1 MLEPVLVEPGGG
13 ELVGDSPE
21 RRLEILCED
30 DALHATWSRFG
41 RGRVGTDLHVHRSHA
56 DVFYVL
62 DGELTVRMG
71 VEDES
76 VVAAAGTLAL
86 VPPMVVHGFRNGSGA
101 DVRYLNFHAPGTG
114 FAAYL
119 RGLRDGTPVAGFD
132 QAPPPSEGARPTSDA
147 VFSTS
152 GSAELDEVGLA
163 VLAVDGSDGLHVHR
177 RHLECVYVLEGEVAV
192 RAAGREL
199 RAPEGSWVQVAPGIA
214 HALAA
219 AGGAPCRVLD
229 VHAPSFGLGKLDW
242 EAVAA

>member
-1 MLEPVLVEPGGG
+1 VGEPVLVEPGGG
-13 ELVGDSPE
+13 ELIGDSPE

-41 RGRVGTDLHVHRSHA
+41 PGRVGTDLHVHRRHA

-76 VVAAAGTLAL
+76 VVAPAGTLAL
-86 VPPMVVHGFRNGSGA
+86 VPPMVVHGFRNGSDD

-132 QAPPPSEGARPTSDA
+132 QEPPPAEGVRPASDA
-147 VFSTS
+147 AVSAS
-152 GSAELDEVGLA
+152 GSAELAEIGLA
-163 VLAVDGSDGLHVHR
+163 VLSVEGGDEPHVH
-177 RHLECVYVLEGEVAV
+177 RHLECLYVLAGECSVLAD
-192 RAAGREL
+192 GREL
-199 RAPEGSWVQVAPGIA
+199 RAVAGSWVQLPSGVA
-214 HALAA
+214 HVLAP
-219 AGGAPCRVLD
+219 AGGAPCRVLE
-229 VHAPSFGLGKLDW
+229 VRAPSS
-242 EAVAA
+242 